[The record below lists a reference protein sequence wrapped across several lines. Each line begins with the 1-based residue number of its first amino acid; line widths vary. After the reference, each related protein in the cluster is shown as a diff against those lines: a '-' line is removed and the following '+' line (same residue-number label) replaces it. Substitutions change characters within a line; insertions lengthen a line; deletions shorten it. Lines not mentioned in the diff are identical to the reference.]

1 MSLSILLRAA
11 TKSVAVSFL
20 CLTPLLGWAGN
31 APSALR
37 VTAEI
42 APGVYVIRH
51 PDAADAFPQG
61 NTTVVI
67 GERSVLVVDT
77 CYLPSS
83 AREDIA
89 QIRKWTQKP
98 VRYLVNTHW
107 HEDHVLGNSTY
118 IDVFPDVEVI
128 AHVETARQARG
139 NFPQYLGNY
148 PQRAERFNKLILAG
162 KDDNGRAF
170 LPGEIQ
176 ELKTAVTGTAPVG
189 VEFAKIVHRIDDLV
203 PHTTFDS
210 ELDLDLGNRP
220 VQLKFLGRGNTAG
233 DIVAWLPKENIVV
246 AGDLLDAPV
255 PYLGGGFPREEVVTL
270 RKLAALQPS
279 IIVPGHGEVLHGTE
293 HLNTVTDFIANIVD
307 VVDRSMY
314 DPAYNKTVEDMQ
326 KAVEAQVDIATWRK
340 RLAGDNQDAIDLFD
354 GFSLPGV
361 IRAAY
366 YQFKGR

>member
-1 MSLSILLRAA
+1 MPSSTQPHGTTTIVA
-11 TKSVAVSFL
+11 TVFL
-20 CLTPLLGWAGN
+20 CLAPLLAL
-31 APSALR
+31 ADTPPRSA
-37 VTAEI
+37 TEI

-51 PDAADAFPQG
+51 PDAPDAFPQG
-61 NTTVVI
+61 NTTVVV

-89 QIRKWTQKP
+89 QIRKWTKKP

-118 IDVFPDVEVI
+118 IDAFPDVEVI

-139 NFPQYLGNY
+139 NFPQYLGRY
-148 PQRAERFNKLILAG
+148 PQRAERLQKLIDTG
-162 KDDNGRAF
+162 KDDNGRA
-170 LPGEIQ
+170 LLQGEIA

-189 VEFAKIVHRIDDLV
+189 VEFAMLVPRIDDLV
-203 PHTTFDS
+203 PRTTFDG
-210 ELDLDLGNRP
+210 ELDLDLGHRE

-255 PYLGGGFPREEVVTL
+255 PYLGGGFPREEVATL
-270 RKLAALQPS
+270 RKMAALQPK
-279 IIVPGHGEVLHGTE
+279 IIVPGHGDVLHGTD
-293 HLNTVTDFIANIVD
+293 HLVAVTGFIANIVD

-326 KAVEAQVDIATWRK
+326 KAVEAQVDIASWRK
-340 RLAGDNQDAIDLFD
+340 RLAGDDAEAIDLFD